1 MPIPIVLEKRVVKE
15 RIENARRTYE
25 ITLPKGEIDFSS
37 EDLKEKVK
45 TLLFNDYFKERN
57 LGADIELFRD
67 ILCYRDDYVL
77 ASKIYDFLGK
87 TKIPELELIKKMERN
102 DLVTLLDK
110 YKSDLKDAIRLAV
123 DKAFNELKVEDAE
136 NNKHAKDFGKMVIDF
151 IESEHIEKCKKCE
164 C

>member
-1 MPIPIVLEKRVVKE
+1 M
-15 RIENARRTYE
+15 
-25 ITLPKGEIDFSS
+25 PKGEIDFSS
-37 EDLKEKVK
+37 EDLKEKVT

-123 DKAFNELKVEDAE
+123 DKAFDELKAEDLE
-136 NNKHAKDFGKMVIDF
+136 NDNLAKEFGKMVIDF
-151 IESEHIEKCKKCE
+151 IEKEHFEQCKK
-164 C
+164 

>member
-1 MPIPIVLEKRVVKE
+1 MPIPIVLEKRAVKE
-15 RIENARRTYE
+15 RVENARRTYE

-37 EDLKEKVK
+37 EDLKEKAT

-57 LGADIELFRD
+57 LGADIDLFRD

-87 TKIPELELIKKMERN
+87 TKIPELELIKKMDRN
-102 DLVTLLDK
+102 DLATLLDK

-123 DKAFNELKVEDAE
+123 DKAFDELKAEDLE
-136 NNKHAKDFGKMVIDF
+136 NDKLAKDFGKMVIDF
-151 IESEHIEKCKKCE
+151 IEKEHVEKCKK
-164 C
+164 

>member
-37 EDLKEKVK
+37 EDLKEKVT

-123 DKAFNELKVEDAE
+123 DKAFDELKAEDLE
-136 NNKHAKDFGKMVIDF
+136 NDNLAKEFGKMVIDF
-151 IESEHIEKCKKCE
+151 IEKEHFEQCKK
-164 C
+164 

>member
-37 EDLKEKVK
+37 EDLKEKVT

-102 DLVTLLDK
+102 DLATLLDK

-123 DKAFNELKVEDAE
+123 DKTFDELKAEDLE
-136 NNKHAKDFGKMVIDF
+136 NDKLAKNFGKMVIDF
-151 IESEHIEKCKKCE
+151 IEKEYVEKCKK
-164 C
+164 

>member
-37 EDLKEKVK
+37 EDLKEKVT

-123 DKAFNELKVEDAE
+123 DKAFDELKAEDLE
-136 NNKHAKDFGKMVIDF
+136 NDKLAKDFGKMVIDF
-151 IESEHIEKCKKCE
+151 IEKEHIEKCKK
-164 C
+164 

>member
-1 MPIPIVLEKRVVKE
+1 MPIPIVLEKKVVKN
-15 RIENARRTYE
+15 RIENAKRTYE

-37 EDLKEKVK
+37 EDLKEKVT

-123 DKAFNELKVEDAE
+123 DKAFDELKAEDLE
-136 NNKHAKDFGKMVIDF
+136 NDNLAKEFGKMVIDF
-151 IESEHIEKCKKCE
+151 IEKEYVEKCKK
-164 C
+164 

>member
-37 EDLKEKVK
+37 EDLKEKVT

-87 TKIPELELIKKMERN
+87 TKIPELELIKKMDRN
-102 DLVTLLDK
+102 DLATLLDK

-123 DKAFNELKVEDAE
+123 DKAFDELKAEDLE
-136 NNKHAKDFGKMVIDF
+136 NDKLAKDFGKMVIDF
-151 IESEHIEKCKKCE
+151 IEKEHFEQCKK
-164 C
+164 